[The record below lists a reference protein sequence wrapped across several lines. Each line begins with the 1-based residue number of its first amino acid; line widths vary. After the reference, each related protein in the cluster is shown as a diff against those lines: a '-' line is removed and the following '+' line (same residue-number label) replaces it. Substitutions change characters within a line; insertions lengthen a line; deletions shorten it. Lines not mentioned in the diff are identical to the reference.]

1 MNLPAPFLKPLP
13 RKSERRMKI
22 QVNGEPREVQPG
34 STVAGLL
41 GLLEVKQPH
50 VAVELNLEVI
60 PRAQHGKT
68 ILRDGDRL
76 EVVTLV
82 GGG

>member
-1 MNLPAPFLKPLP
+1 M
-13 RKSERRMKI
+13 SSRMKI
-22 QVNGEPREVQPG
+22 QVNGQPREIPPG
-34 STVAGLL
+34 STVAALL
-41 GLLEVKQPH
+41 AELGVTQPH

-60 PRAQHGKT
+60 PRAQHADT
-68 ILRDGDRL
+68 MLRDGDRL

>member
-1 MNLPAPFLKPLP
+1 
-13 RKSERRMKI
+13 MKI
-22 QVNGEPREVQPG
+22 QVNGD
-34 STVAGLL
+34 A
-41 GLLEVKQPH
+41 LEVPDGVSVSELLNKLGVTQPH

-60 PRAQHGKT
+60 PRAQHAAT
-68 ILRDGDRL
+68 ALRDGDRL

>member
-1 MNLPAPFLKPLP
+1 MT
-13 RKSERRMKI
+13 I
-22 QVNGEPREVQPG
+22 QVNGEPRDID
-34 STVAGLL
+34 AGASVSKLL
-41 GLLEVKQPH
+41 DVLGVTQPH
-50 VAVELNLEVI
+50 VAVELNLEVV
-60 PRAQHGKT
+60 PRAQHDQT